1 MTLFQGLRVL
11 DLSRVLAGPYCT
23 ALLADLG
30 ADVVKVEPPTGDDA
44 RHLGPF
50 QDGESVYFAQL
61 NRGKRSIALDIK
73 DPGDHAL
80 LMRLVER
87 ADVLVE
93 NYRPGVAARLG
104 IDHATL
110 TAVNP
115 RLVYTSISGFGQ
127 SGPMR
132 QNPAYDLIVQ
142 AMSGLMAGTGSPEGP
157 PTRVGESVGDLIAG
171 LFASWALSAALFDR
185 ERTGRGRH
193 VDISMLDSLVSLQV
207 TAMSLL
213 TATGTLPGRI
223 GNRHPVSTPFDT
235 YTTADG
241 LIALAVASDAVF
253 ARFARLVGRPELPAD
268 PRFRDDGARTRNI
281 AQVRR
286 ITEEWSRGLT
296 TAQALKLAQAEG
308 VPAAPIQDLA
318 EALRSEQIRH
328 RGLVGEFDHPVL
340 GRTPYLRQPAHF
352 GPADPDP
359 SPADPD
365 PADAAAPASASAATP
380 TAPSPPLGAHT
391 DEVVGDWLGA

>member
-30 ADVVKVEPPTGDDA
+30 ADVVKVEPPSGDDA

-50 QDGESVYFAQL
+50 RNGESVYFAQL
-61 NRGKRSIALDIK
+61 NHGKRSIVLDIK
-73 DPGDHAL
+73 DPEDHAL
-80 LMRLVER
+80 LIRLVEQ

-93 NYRPGVAARLG
+93 NYRPGVATRLG

-110 TAVNP
+110 AAVNP
-115 RLVYTSISGFGQ
+115 RLVYASISGFGQ

-132 QNPAYDLIVQ
+132 EYPAYDLIVQ
-142 AMSGLMAGTGSPEGP
+142 AISGLMAGTGSPDGP
-157 PTRVGESVGDLIAG
+157 PTRVGESLGDVVAG
-171 LFASWALSAALFDR
+171 LFASWAVSAALFTR

-193 VDISMLDSLVSLQV
+193 VDVSMLDSLVSLQV

-213 TATGTLPGRI
+213 TATGRLPGRI

-235 YTTADG
+235 YPTADG
-241 LIALAVASDAVF
+241 LLALAVASDAVF
-253 ARFARLVGRPELPAD
+253 ARFARLVGRSELPGD
-268 PRFRDDGARTRNI
+268 PRFHDDGARTRNL
-281 AQVRR
+281 AEVRR
-286 ITEEWSRGLT
+286 ITEAWSRRLT
-296 TAQALKLAQAEG
+296 TAQALEQARAAG

-318 EALRSEQIRH
+318 ETLRSEQIQQ
-328 RGLVGEFDHPVL
+328 RGLLGEFDHPVL

-352 GPADPDP
+352 GAANPDAADLT
-359 SPADPD
+359 SPD
-365 PADAAAPASASAATP
+365 PAP
-380 TAPSPPLGAHT
+380 TTREPTAAPSPELGAHL
-391 DEVVGDWLGA
+391 DEVVGEWLAGA